1 MRNPANPSSV
11 RVNNQKLIIEHIRSQ
26 KSASRADLS
35 KALSISKPSISTNV
49 DGLIDQGIL
58 LEQGSGTS
66 SGGRKPTM
74 LIFNGNYRCILSMD
88 LNRNKP
94 MIALSN
100 LNKEILKVIKID
112 VNIDDQKPLIIE
124 KMTQAMNCL
133 LKEKGFDVQDLGI
146 ITIAI
151 PGVIDEE
158 TGKIFANPQF
168 NLWSK
173 LNLKSILSEIYN
185 VPVLMKNDISMAAL
199 GEKYFGCGKPYQY
212 MAYVS
217 AGLGVGAGI
226 ILNNTL
232 YEGPR
237 KAAGEI
243 GYMNLVYDNEN
254 LEDQLSTIKL
264 FKRIEDDLNNGIES
278 LLKNKV
284 KNEPISIEKINE
296 AIEEKD
302 AYASQIVLKLGK
314 LMGSAVANMAL
325 VLDLELIVM
334 GGILS
339 DLDPMFLETIKATVK
354 KILPFDI
361 EIKKSDLKSM
371 AGIYGLI
378 ELGEGFIVKEM
389 VV

>member
-11 RVNNQKLIIEHIRSQ
+11 RVNNQKLIIEHIRS
-26 KSASRADLS
+26 KGSASRADLS

-100 LNKEILKVIKID
+100 LNKEILEVIKID
-112 VNIDDQKPLIIE
+112 INIDDQKPLIIE
-124 KMTQAMNCL
+124 KMTQGMNCL
-133 LKEKGFDVQDLGI
+133 LKEQGFSVDKLGI

-199 GEKYFGCGKPYQY
+199 GEKYFGCGKPYKY

-243 GYMNLVYDNEN
+243 GYMSLACEEGN

-264 FKRIEDDLNNGIES
+264 FKKIEDDLNNGVES
-278 LLKNKV
+278 LLKSKV
-284 KNEPISIEKINE
+284 EKKDISIELINE
-296 AIEEKD
+296 AIEERD
-302 AYASQIVLKLGK
+302 AYAIKIILKLAQM
-314 LMGSAVANMAL
+314 MGSAVANMAL

-339 DLDPMFLETIKATVK
+339 DLNPMFLETIKATVK

-361 EIKKSDLKSM
+361 EVKKSDLKSM